1 MNLALGNAIYAEPAC
16 LTLPQHLSHVIE
28 IAYMVRVDYV
38 IHGRAFLF
46 GQNCKRFCEKFSVLF
61 VLYRQLRLSS
71 SSLLLNSRSSENLNE
86 LVLHSTVIEKAL
98 MNDLSIQNEE
108 LATLAGIENCK
119 ELEFRN
125 RGFSDSS
132 GCSSDEKAPS
142 SQPIAIADGA
152 GSRRASQ
159 SSAKGSTRS
168 RNNSKAESTG
178 VSVGS
183 SGVGSLQ
190 KVPPATAF
198 KDFCKKGFGDRK
210 SRAAQ
215 GRGLAKKQGGGGSFT
230 WGKPGCELDDRNNVS
245 VNVDDPNY
253 DPFQD
258 PDIVFDSLE
267 IEPSTEEIASELEQ
281 CIGEYFNTADQA
293 AFLEQVE
300 GMMIKN
306 NRSFVLEQ
314 LLESSLEQ
322 KNEYR
327 ELASKATKYFFD
339 LQYYDVITVARGFS
353 VLLDRLADLILDTPE
368 APEILGKFISR
379 SILDGCLPDNF
390 ISEELRGA
398 GSLVRRCLD
407 YSSALNKDPRSVET
421 CWGTAIGGFTDTSVL
436 TEKIRELLKEFLS
449 SGDKDEASKCLRE
462 LDVPHFHHELVFE
475 AILIAMEAED
485 ENVINQMTWLLQY
498 MFKEGVLSV
507 DQMHAGFSRFYANRS
522 SFSALPNGRSFR
534 KNRTDVSEQ
543 ITQTIFLRIRRQHR
557 LWPFQSNE

>member
-1 MNLALGNAIYAEPAC
+1 
-16 LTLPQHLSHVIE
+16 
-28 IAYMVRVDYV
+28 
-38 IHGRAFLF
+38 
-46 GQNCKRFCEKFSVLF
+46 
-61 VLYRQLRLSS
+61 
-71 SSLLLNSRSSENLNE
+71 
-86 LVLHSTVIEKAL
+86 
-98 MNDLSIQNEE
+98 MNDLSFQNEE
-108 LATLAGIENCK
+108 LATLAGIENK
-119 ELEFRN
+119 DPEFRN

-142 SQPIAIADGA
+142 SQPISIERGA
-152 GSRRASQ
+152 GSRRTSE
-159 SSAKGSTRS
+159 SSTKSSSRS
-168 RNNSKAESTG
+168 RKNSKPESTG
-178 VSVGS
+178 ISVGS

-267 IEPSTEEIASELEQ
+267 IEPSTEEIIAELGQ
-281 CIGEYFNTADQA
+281 CIGEYFNNADQA
-293 AFLEQVE
+293 SFLEQIE
-300 GMMIKN
+300 GMLIKGS
-306 NRSFVLEQ
+306 RSLVLEQ
-314 LLESSLEQ
+314 LIESSLEQ

-327 ELASKATKYFFD
+327 ELASKAAKYFYD
-339 LQYYDVITVARGFS
+339 LQYFDIITVARAFS
-353 VLLDRLADLILDTPE
+353 VLLDRLPDLILDTPE

-379 SILDGCLPDNF
+379 SMLEGSLPSNF
-390 ISEELRGA
+390 RSEELHGA
-398 GSLVRRCLD
+398 GSLARRCLD
-407 YSSALNKDPRSVET
+407 YSSALSKDHRSVET
-421 CWGTAIGGFTDTSVL
+421 CWGTAIGGFTDTTVL

-475 AILIAMEAED
+475 AIMIAMESED

-507 DQMHAGFSRFYANRS
+507 DQMHGGFSRFYANVDDIMLDIPHVHYWLEKLVFRAAQRKLISKKIQLMCPNRS
-522 SFSALPNGRSFR
+522 RKRFSSESDVSTIVNGRSSQL
-534 KNRTDVSEQ
+534 NN
-543 ITQTIFLRIRRQHR
+543 LRS
-557 LWPFQSNE
+557 LDEE